1 MRILPQVSIFGQQFT
16 DMTRNEFHDM
26 IIELKQPMKAF
37 ALNLTREREDALD
50 LVQETY
56 YRAIANQ
63 DKFHEGTNLKAWLMT
78 IMKNIFINN
87 YRKASKRN
95 TILDASDNLFMLN
108 SRDAAIAN
116 QAERDFVMKDLI
128 RAINSLDI
136 EYRRPFLMHYQ
147 GFKYEEIAEDLS
159 LPLGTVKSR
168 IFFARK
174 QMQSYLKEKGFER
187 Y

>member
-1 MRILPQVSIFGQQFT
+1 
-16 DMTRNEFHDM
+16 MTSNEFNNM

-56 YRAIANQ
+56 YRAISNQ
-63 DKFHEGTNLKAWLMT
+63 DKFNEGTNLKAWVMT

-95 TILDASDNLFMLN
+95 TILDSTENQFLLN
-108 SRDAAIAN
+108 SRDISIAN

-128 RAINSLDI
+128 GAINNLDI

-147 GFKYEEIAEDLS
+147 GFKYDEIASDLQ

-174 QMQSYLKEKGFER
+174 QMQTHLKSKGFER

>member
-1 MRILPQVSIFGQQFT
+1 
-16 DMTRNEFHDM
+16 MTCNEFHDM
-26 IIELKQPMKAF
+26 IIELKTANEKLCPEPDK
-37 ALNLTREREDALD
+37 EREDALD

-116 QAERDFVMKDLI
+116 QAERDFGD
-128 RAINSLDI
+128 
-136 EYRRPFLMHYQ
+136 ERPDPGHQ
-147 GFKYEEIAEDLS
+147 
-159 LPLGTVKSR
+159 
-168 IFFARK
+168 
-174 QMQSYLKEKGFER
+174 QSGY
-187 Y
+187 

>member
-1 MRILPQVSIFGQQFT
+1 MNN
-16 DMTRNEFHDM
+16 NEFHDM

-37 ALNLTREREDALD
+37 ALNLTREREEALD

-63 DKFHEGTNLKAWLMT
+63 EKFNEGTNLKAWLLT

-95 TILDASDNLFMLN
+95 TILDSSDNLFMLN
-108 SRDAAIAN
+108 SRDAAIPN

-128 RAINSLDI
+128 QAINSLDM

-147 GFKYEEIAEDLS
+147 GFKYEEIADELS

-174 QMQSYLKEKGFER
+174 QMQSFLKEKGFDR

>member
-1 MRILPQVSIFGQQFT
+1 
-16 DMTRNEFHDM
+16 MTRNEFHDM
-26 IIELKQPMKAF
+26 IIEMKQPMKAF
-37 ALNLTREREDALD
+37 ALNLTREREEALD

-63 DKFHEGTNLKAWLMT
+63 EKFNEGTNLKAWLLT

-95 TILDASDNLFMLN
+95 TILDSSDNQFLLDTH
-108 SRDAAIAN
+108 SGAIAN
-116 QAERDFVMKDLI
+116 QAERDFLMKDLQL
-128 RAINSLDI
+128 AINSLDM
-136 EYRRPFLMHYQ
+136 EYRRPFLMHFQ
-147 GFKYEEIAEDLS
+147 GFKYEEIAEELN

-174 QMQSYLKEKGFER
+174 QMQHFLKAKGFDR